1 MEKENQTDVL
11 EKGAVVTKKTALT
24 EAKKENQSRMKGKV
38 HNDDLHYIRDLQEAL
53 LVQKTPYS
61 MILLWVIGLLLVIGL
76 IWAHFAIVEEITIGE
91 GKIIPASREQVIQ
104 SLEGGILGE
113 LNVSEGQV
121 VEQGQVLLKIDPTR
135 SSASYREALSKV
147 QGLKATV
154 ARLRA
159 EAYDT
164 PLKFPDDIMSI
175 DSLIRDETQAFNSR
189 QRTLNESVEALR
201 HSLNLA
207 ENEVKLS
214 APLAARGL
222 MSDVEILRLRRQAN
236 EFRLQIVERTNRF
249 RSEANHELNKMESE
263 LAQAE
268 EILAGRQDVMD
279 RTTIVAPLR
288 GTINNIKVTT
298 RGGVIQQGAEI
309 MTLIPL
315 EDQLLVEAKIKPSDV
330 AFLHPGLPATVKIT
344 AYDFAIYGGL
354 KGVVEH
360 ISPDTIID
368 EEKARSGRGDPW
380 FYRVYIRTDSAE
392 LHVRDKE
399 FPIIPGMVATV
410 EIRTGEKSIL
420 SYLLKPVLKARE
432 AFRER

>member
-1 MEKENQTDVL
+1 MEKENRSAKL
-11 EKGAVVTKKTALT
+11 KKGAVVAKKTALI

-38 HNDDLHYIRDLQEAL
+38 HVDDLHYIRDLQEAL

-61 MILLWVIGLLLVIGL
+61 IILLWVIGLLLVISL
-76 IWAHFAIVEEITIGE
+76 TWAHFAIVEEITIGE

-164 PLKFPDDIMSI
+164 PLKFPDDIMGI

-249 RSEANHELNKMESE
+249 RSEANHELSE